1 MATDT
6 TLERLRRLERQLDE
20 AHGLI
25 ATLRREAEA
34 GPTGPAQTMA
44 AAPARPRPRPAP
56 RIDPPLPVAAPAVP
70 RRTFTDWWDEHGA
83 QALALGGGVLCL
95 LGVAFL
101 YLFADQRGWIGDGL
115 RVALGSAVSL
125 ALVAAGIELDRRHGH
140 LHSAVAAVGVGLA
153 GLYVSLYAAAGLY
166 EMLPG
171 PAALVLAALL
181 AAAGIGLS
189 LAWSRETLAG
199 FAILGAI
206 AVPAIADGALLPL
219 GVGFSFVLYC
229 AVAVLMVERR
239 WWRLFQCSALLLV
252 AERAVLPGP
261 LDYGTTR
268 WDVVVAAAA
277 FVGVAVAAAVL
288 HALRARRPSV
298 PPEVAIQ
305 LAAALVATFAAAR
318 GLFPH
323 EPSGGL
329 ALLVA
334 GVAFAAPGIAL
345 LRRDRDLACVLT
357 ASGLLLAGVGLG
369 EALHGGWRVAAF
381 ALVAVVMSQ
390 VGRRLGEGR
399 FALAAVAHLAV
410 AAFFTLTHE
419 ARPWLLFQASEHA
432 LAAVPSAFATLLAA
446 VACTRDVKP
455 AWRLR
460 AGAVSLTAGV
470 YTASLLVLGLLQEWG
485 AGGVLGAFQRGE
497 TLVTALW
504 AAAGIALLWLGLGV
518 RYRDARAAGLL
529 LLAAA
534 VAKLFLFDLRAL
546 TPFTRSLAFLAVGI
560 LLLGGGLAYQRV
572 ALRQPGR
579 GKPGPGAPAASAAPG
594 GRR

>member
-1 MATDT
+1 MGTDT
-6 TLERLRRLERQLDE
+6 TLERLRRLEHQLDE

-34 GPTGPAQTMA
+34 GPPGPSQTMA
-44 AAPARPRPRPAP
+44 AAPSRPRPRPAA
-56 RIDPPLPVAAPAVP
+56 RIDAPLPAPAPSVP
-70 RRTFTDWWDEHGA
+70 RRSVTDWWDEHGA

-115 RVALGSAVSL
+115 RVALGSVVSL
-125 ALVAAGIELDRRHGH
+125 ALVSAGIELDRRHGH
-140 LHSAVAAVGVGLA
+140 LHAAVAAVGVGLA

-166 EMLPG
+166 DMLPG
-171 PAALVLAALL
+171 SAALL
-181 AAAGIGLS
+181 LAGLIAAAGIALS
-189 LAWSRETLAG
+189 LAWSRETLAC

-219 GVGFSFVLYC
+219 GVAFAFVLYC
-229 AVAVLMVERR
+229 AAALLMARRR
-239 WWRLFQCSALLLV
+239 WWRLFQASALVLLV
-252 AERAVLPGP
+252 EDLVVSPRP
-261 LDYGTTR
+261 D
-268 WDVVVAAAA
+268 DVVATWPIVLTLAA
-277 FVGVAVAAAVL
+277 FVAVAVAAAVL
-288 HALRARRPSV
+288 YALHVRRRAV
-298 PPEVAIQ
+298 PVEVAIQ
-305 LAAALVATFAAAR
+305 LLAALLVTFATVRAFVP
-318 GLFPH
+318 L
-323 EPSGGL
+323 EPAGGI

-334 GVAFAAPGIAL
+334 GLAFAAPGVAL
-345 LRRDRDLACVLT
+345 LRRDRDLASVLA
-357 ASGLLLAGVGLG
+357 ASGMLLAGVGLG

-410 AAFFTLTHE
+410 AGFFTVVHE
-419 ARPWLLFQASEHA
+419 AQPWLLFHASEHT

-460 AGAVSLTAGV
+460 AGSVSLTAAV

-485 AGGVLGAFQRGE
+485 AGGVLGSFQRGE

-504 AAAGIALLWLGLGV
+504 AATGIALLWLGLGV
-518 RYRDARAAGLL
+518 RYREARAAGLL

-534 VAKLFLFDLRAL
+534 VGKLFLFDLTAL

-560 LLLGGGLAYQRV
+560 LLLGGGLAYQRLV
-572 ALRQPGR
+572 VSAGTSGR
-579 GKPGPGAPAASAAPG
+579 GGPAASAG
-594 GRR
+594 